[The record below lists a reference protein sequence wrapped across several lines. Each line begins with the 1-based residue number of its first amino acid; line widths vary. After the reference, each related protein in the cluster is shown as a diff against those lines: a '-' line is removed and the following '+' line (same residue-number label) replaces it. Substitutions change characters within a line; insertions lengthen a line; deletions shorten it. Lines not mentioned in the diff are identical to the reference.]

1 MPANLD
7 WRTSQSLGLRL
18 VNSLVD
24 QIDGK
29 IDCRT
34 DGGTMFIITIH
45 PKDAQG
51 ESP

>member
-1 MPANLD
+1 M
-7 WRTSQSLGLRL
+7 RL

-34 DGGTMFIITIH
+34 DGGTMFIITFH